1 MQLVEMLNRMKS
13 FDEKEDFCKKF
24 PFHRR
29 ELEPMNGENRKVK
42 FE

>member
-1 MQLVEMLNRMKS
+1 MQLVKMLNQMEH

-24 PFHRR
+24 PFHRKG
-29 ELEPMNGENRKVK
+29 LEPMNGENRKVK

>member
-1 MQLVEMLNRMKS
+1 MQLVKMLNQMEP

-29 ELEPMNGENRKVK
+29 E
-42 FE
+42 F